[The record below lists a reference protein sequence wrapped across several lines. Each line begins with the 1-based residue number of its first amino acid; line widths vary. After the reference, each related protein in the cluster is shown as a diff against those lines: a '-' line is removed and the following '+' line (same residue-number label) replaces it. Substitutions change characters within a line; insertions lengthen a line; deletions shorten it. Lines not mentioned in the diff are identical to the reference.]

1 MLMVCAGFQLL
12 ESQYGRLLCGCNF
25 MFEQLGI
32 YLYYGCSIRL
42 LPDWVFQ
49 NYVAHGV
56 PSGQPT
62 RPDGQ
67 HALQRFRCKNNL
79 TFRCST
85 PAENTV
91 TRKFR
96 QEGCAIFDSNGRRG
110 NRRRSYGESKGA
122 RDQGPIRDEEMAAN
136 P

>member
-12 ESQYGRLLCGCNF
+12 ESQYGCVLCGCNF

-56 PSGQPT
+56 PSGLPT

-67 HALQRFRCKNNL
+67 HALLRWIIKHYTSVVYIESMESMESMIGFHL
-79 TFRCST
+79 SFL
-85 PAENTV
+85 PASSDT
-91 TRKFR
+91 
-96 QEGCAIFDSNGRRG
+96 IF
-110 NRRRSYGESKGA
+110 
-122 RDQGPIRDEEMAAN
+122 
-136 P
+136 